1 MRGQEPTC
9 AMTKSNPS
17 SPLLPGVRRPG
28 EDIAAFRRR
37 TSVRA
42 RLRTYFLT
50 GLIVG
55 GPLTIT
61 LYIIWWFI
69 NLVDAWVKPFV
80 PTVYLPETYLPFAIP
95 GFGLIVAFTALTLLG
110 FLTANLVG
118 RSFINLGETALDRM
132 PVVRGIYRGVKQI
145 FETVFKEDGHS
156 FRQVGLIEWPGEGL
170 WSLRFITEPAQGA
183 LAAAL
188 PEQEHLC
195 VFVPCTPNPT
205 TGYLVMME
213 RSRVKEVAITTEEA
227 FKLLMSMGIIQPTG
241 RPAPSLGGAQPATAR
256 SRDGLP
262 NE

>member
-1 MRGQEPTC
+1 
-9 AMTKSNPS
+9 MTKANP
-17 SPLLPGVRRPG
+17 PTPPLPGVRRPG
-28 EDIAAFRRR
+28 EDLAAFRRR

-80 PTVYLPETYLPFAIP
+80 PVAYLPETYLPFAIP
-95 GFGLIVAFTALTLLG
+95 GFGLIVAFTALTILG

-118 RSFINLGETALDRM
+118 RWFINLGEVALNRM
-132 PVVRGIYRGVKQI
+132 PVVSGIYKAVKQI

-170 WSLRFITEPAQGA
+170 WSLCFITEPAQGA

-213 RSRVKEVAITTEEA
+213 RSRVKEVNLTTEEA
-227 FKLLMSMGIIQPTG
+227 IKLLMSMGIIQPADHH
-241 RPAPSLGGAQPATAR
+241 APRLGGAQPATLEGA
-256 SRDGLP
+256 LP
-262 NE
+262 VASPSTRR